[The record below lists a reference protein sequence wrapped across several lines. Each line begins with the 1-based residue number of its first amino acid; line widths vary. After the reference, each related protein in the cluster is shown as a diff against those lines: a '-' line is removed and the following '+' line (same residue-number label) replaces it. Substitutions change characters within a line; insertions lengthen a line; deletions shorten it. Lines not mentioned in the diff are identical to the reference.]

1 MHRRCKIIPIE
12 IDFDG
17 GVLHPIV
24 PLEVGVEPLLDTY
37 SRAVGLA
44 ALLLL
49 VTAEAVGEAEH
60 DGATDPASV
69 VVVAPLRLISG
80 AGYRRGALE
89 EVVHVE
95 SDQQRLLL
103 EQC

>member
-1 MHRRCKIIPIE
+1 MGKTH
-12 IDFDG
+12 
-17 GVLHPIV
+17 VLRS
-24 PLEVGVEPLLDTY
+24 LDAY
-37 SRAVGLA
+37 SRAVGLT

-60 DGATDPASV
+60 DGAIDPAGV

-89 EVVHVE
+89 EIVYVQA
-95 SDQQRLLL
+95 DQQRLIPKQRQLQTRIDTPARIGL
-103 EQC
+103 

>member
-1 MHRRCKIIPIE
+1 MGKTHVSRS
-12 IDFDG
+12 
-17 GVLHPIV
+17 
-24 PLEVGVEPLLDTY
+24 LDAY
-37 SRAVGLA
+37 SRAIGLT

-60 DGATDPASV
+60 DRAIDTAEV

-80 AGYRRGALE
+80 TGYRRGALE

-95 SDQQRLLL
+95 SDQQRFLL

>member
-1 MHRRCKIIPIE
+1 MGKTH
-12 IDFDG
+12 
-17 GVLHPIV
+17 VLRS
-24 PLEVGVEPLLDTY
+24 LDAY

-49 VTAEAVGEAEH
+49 VTAEAVGEAEP
-60 DGATDPASV
+60 DGATDPAGV
-69 VVVAPLRLISG
+69 VVVAPLRLGSG

-95 SDQQRLLL
+95 RDQQRFLL
-103 EQC
+103 EPC

>member
-24 PLEVGVEPLLDTY
+24 PLEVGVLRSLDAY
-37 SRAVGLA
+37 SRAVGLT

-69 VVVAPLRLISG
+69 VVVTPLRLISST
-80 AGYRRGALE
+80 GYWRGALE
-89 EVVHVE
+89 
-95 SDQQRLLL
+95 
-103 EQC
+103 

>member
-1 MHRRCKIIPIE
+1 MGKTH
-12 IDFDG
+12 
-17 GVLHPIV
+17 VLHS
-24 PLEVGVEPLLDTY
+24 LDAY
-37 SRAVGLA
+37 SRTIGLA

-60 DGATDPASV
+60 DGATDPAGV

-80 AGYRRGALE
+80 AGYRCGALE